1 MLFLKQFQCGLI
13 DKTCPFLSLL
23 RKIIELSFLCLSP
36 LFLFWSWCSQRAEG
50 WGWGG
55 HSLFREITLIEQKDV
70 QNIGKKGTLMV
81 ATVVH
86 GSRGL
91 TVCDNISR

>member
-1 MLFLKQFQCGLI
+1 MPFSSVLVLVLVFTKSRGL
-13 DKTCPFLSLL
+13 
-23 RKIIELSFLCLSP
+23 
-36 LFLFWSWCSQRAEG
+36 G
-50 WGWGG
+50 VGG